1 MSEELHARVVT
12 FLRAEFAR
20 MEGKACARIDL
31 VHAPQG
37 QRPDPIRSWDRK
49 ETPDLFDD
57 LSSIETLSSEILQ
70 MAVEHAE
77 TFGSGNHR
85 YELKTTQALGGRSK
99 VGFRIRVEGDEGDL
113 GDDPPTERGLVGQLM
128 RHNESNARLM
138 AQMHQVTLRTMTD
151 TIRDLSDDNRRLT
164 LDRRSHLRELEE
176 ARSEQAD
183 RDLEGMAQ
191 VAADK
196 RKDEAFRKVMDL
208 LPVLSSRLLGGGK
221 KEDGADP
228 AGAMAILATNLAG
241 SLTDEQK
248 QKLFLLLND
257 SQKILLVE
265 LVNSAQKHVPASST
279 DSGSGQSDPPGNGTH
294 AHNGTHRS
302 QP

>member
-1 MSEELHARVVT
+1 MSEEIHARIVN
-12 FLRAEFAR
+12 FLRTEFAR
-20 MEGKACARIDL
+20 MEGRACARIDL

-37 QRPDPIRSWDRK
+37 QRPDPIRPWDRK
-49 ETPDLFDD
+49 ESPELFED

-70 MAVEHAE
+70 IALEHAE

-85 YELKTTQALGGRSK
+85 YEIKTTQVLGGRAK

-138 AQMHQVTLRTMTD
+138 AQMHQVTIRTMTD
-151 TIRDLSDDNRRLT
+151 AIRDLSDDNRRMT
-164 LDRRSHLRELEE
+164 IDRRSHLRELEE
-176 ARSEQAD
+176 ARSEQAE

-221 KEDGADP
+221 KEDGANP
-228 AGAMAILATNLAG
+228 AGAMAILATELAG
-241 SLTDEQK
+241 SFTEEQR

-265 LVNSAQKHVPASST
+265 LVNSASKHVPASPASGDQAGH
-279 DSGSGQSDPPGNGTH
+279 DSP
-294 AHNGTHRS
+294 NGTHRS
-302 QP
+302 QS

>member
-1 MSEELHARVVT
+1 MSEELHARVVA
-12 FLRAEFAR
+12 FLRREFAR
-20 MEGKACARIDL
+20 GEGRACARVEL

-37 QRPDPIRSWDRK
+37 QRPDAIRSWDRK
-49 ETPDLFDD
+49 ESPDLFED

-70 MAVEHAE
+70 TAGEHAE

-85 YELKTTQALGGRSK
+85 YEVKTNQVLGGREK

-138 AQMHQVTLRTMTD
+138 AQMHQVTMRTMTD
-151 TIRDLSDDNRRLT
+151 TIRDLADDNRRMT
-164 LDRRSHLRELEE
+164 VDRRSHLRELEE
-176 ARSEQAD
+176 ARSDQAE
-183 RDLEGMAQ
+183 RELEGMAQ

-208 LPVLSSRLLGGGK
+208 LPVVSSRLLGGGK
-221 KEDGADP
+221 TSDGANP
-228 AGAMAILATNLAG
+228 AGAMAILATELAG
-241 SLTDEQK
+241 SLTEEQRS
-248 QKLFLLLND
+248 KLFLLLND

-265 LVNSAQKHVPASST
+265 LVNSASKHVPGSSGDQAGHGNDAS
-279 DSGSGQSDPPGNGTH
+279 
-294 AHNGTHRS
+294 NGTHRS
-302 QP
+302 PST